1 MLLRSVLLFLAAAVP
16 EPRPQPQ
23 PVSVPARLGEVTR
36 APELS
41 GLVWSPALGRYL
53 VVSDDTGLED
63 SGTNH
68 APFVLAMSA
77 DGRLDDTPVPIVG
90 LDALNDAE
98 SICAGPL
105 GTFFLLT
112 SHSPN
117 REGRTKRA
125 RRQLL
130 HLDLDGRSLKV
141 RGRADLTQLQGGGL
155 LGRAGPTGELPL
167 DLEAV
172 AYRDGALYVGLKSPL
187 SSKGEA
193 LILRLDDAVA
203 QLAQGRVRAASVS
216 RWAALALC
224 PEAAC
229 EGVSDLAWL
238 PDGSVLLV
246 ANAPKGGTPDG
257 GGSLWRYRPGGKPE
271 LLRRFP
277 GLKPEG
283 VSLTPKPSVAIVFDR
298 RDEVPLWL
306 ELPIPALAKP
316 D

>member
-16 EPRPQPQ
+16 EPQ
-23 PVSVPARLGEVTR
+23 PVSVPARLGAATSP
-36 APELS
+36 PELS
-41 GLVWSPALGRYL
+41 GLVWSPALERYL

-63 SGTNH
+63 SRTNH

-77 DGRLDDTPVPIVG
+77 DGRLDDAPVPIVG

-117 REGRTKRA
+117 RQGRTKRA

-130 HLDLDGRSLKV
+130 HLDLDLVGRSLKV
-141 RGRADLTQLQGGGL
+141 RGQADLTQLQGGRL
-155 LGRAGPTGELPL
+155 LARAGPTGELPL

-172 AYRDGALYVGLKSPL
+172 SYRDGALYVGLKSPL
-187 SSKGEA
+187 SSKGEG
-193 LILRLDDAVA
+193 LILRIDDAVA
-203 QLAQGRVRAASVS
+203 QLAKGRVRAASVS

-238 PDGSVLLV
+238 PDGSLLLV
-246 ANAPKGGTPDG
+246 ANAPKGGPADG
-257 GGSLWRYRPGGKPE
+257 GGSLWRFKPGGEPE

-283 VSLTPKPSVAIVFDR
+283 VTLSAKPSVVIVFDGHG
-298 RDEVPLWL
+298 EAPLWL
-306 ELPIPALAKP
+306 ELKVPPFAKP